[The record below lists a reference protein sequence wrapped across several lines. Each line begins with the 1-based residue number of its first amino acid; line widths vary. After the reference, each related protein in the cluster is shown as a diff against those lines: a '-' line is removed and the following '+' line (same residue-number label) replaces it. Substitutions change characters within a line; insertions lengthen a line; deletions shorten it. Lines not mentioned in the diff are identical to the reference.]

1 MELGELKTGMK
12 HENTYIVF
20 INNLLFCMYII
31 HVHVLYSSKDVKAR
45 LKIKGP
51 GKGLFDSSFVVIG

>member
-1 MELGELKTGMK
+1 MKT
-12 HENTYIVF
+12 HTYIVF

-31 HVHVLYSSKDVKAR
+31 YVCYSSEDVKAR

-51 GKGLFDSSFVVIG
+51 GKGLFQ